1 MSLSSLFDFG
11 ASANPKPGFGFG
23 ISPSKPVTTPEAP
36 TKPPVADETNPWA
49 IFGRALAGI
58 GAAHSG
64 IDIPRLLTALRHDPQ
79 GDANKGYVPGVDN
92 QSNPFS
98 NGFFKNSAAQLSPE
112 ARQAS
117 QGNSAMTQWGLL
129 GQVPG
134 LDAGKLAAATP
145 VQAQAPATPSVNQ
158 FSDPYFLAHLQKMFA
173 PQQQMTPG
181 VSLTGL
187 EQPTKPQV
195 RKATAVKKPGFNL
208 AL

>member
-1 MSLSSLFDFG
+1 MASPLFG

-23 ISPSKPVTTPEAP
+23 AQQPQPVITPGVTPIPPAAP
-36 TKPPVADETNPWA
+36 AAPAANMWA
-49 IFGRALAGI
+49 VLGQALSGI
-58 GAAHSG
+58 GAAHPG
-64 IDIPRLLTALRHDPQ
+64 IDIPGLLTALRHDPQ

-98 NGFFKNSAAQLSPE
+98 TGFFQNSASQLSPE

-117 QGNSAMTQWGLL
+117 QGGSAMTQWGLL

-173 PQQQMTPG
+173 PQSPMTPG
-181 VSLTGL
+181 V
-187 EQPTKPQV
+187 P
-195 RKATAVKKPGFNL
+195 KATAAKSPYSF